1 MTRPLAAWI
10 GIALIVAAGCSMPS
24 SRYQGDPD
32 RRLTGYATPL
42 TGYVSPQRPADRTY
56 GRTADTR
63 ENRATY

>member
-1 MTRPLAAWI
+1 
-10 GIALIVAAGCSMPS
+10 MPS

>member
-1 MTRPLAAWI
+1 MRRLFAACL
-10 GIALIVAAGCSMPS
+10 GIALIVATGCSMPS

-42 TGYVSPQRPADRTY
+42 TGYISPQRPADRTY